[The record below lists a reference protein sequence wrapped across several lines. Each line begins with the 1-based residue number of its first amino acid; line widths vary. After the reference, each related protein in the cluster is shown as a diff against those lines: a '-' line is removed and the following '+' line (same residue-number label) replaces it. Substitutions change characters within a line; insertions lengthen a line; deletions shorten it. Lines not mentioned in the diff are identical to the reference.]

1 MKSLTKLS
9 IPGTTPM
16 LVIMIALGVALVG
29 SCSQQEDTAQQTAD
43 KRQQA
48 EADCARIARDKTG
61 YSASA
66 QSSTSSDIGKGAAIG
81 AATGAAVGALS
92 SDNNKNYKNN
102 KGNKNN
108 KKNKKSSS
116 NDTTTKVVQ
125 GAVVGAAAGAG
136 IGALSDNEKKKA
148 AAQSREAYQRE
159 YQNCL
164 REKGF

>member
-1 MKSLTKLS
+1 MKSLTMLS
-9 IPGTTPM
+9 IPGTTAM
-16 LVIMIALGVALVG
+16 LAIFILLGAGLMA
-29 SCSQQEDTAQQTAD
+29 SCSQAEDTAQQAAD

-48 EADCARIARDKTG
+48 EADCARIARDQTG

-66 QSSTSSDIGKGAAIG
+66 QSSTSSIGKGAAIG

-92 SDNNKNYKNN
+92 SDNNKSNKNN

-148 AAQSREAYQRE
+148 AAQSRDAYQRE

-164 REKGF
+164 RDKGF

>member
-92 SDNNKNYKNN
+92 SDSNKNS
-102 KGNKNN
+102 KGN

-116 NDTTTKVVQ
+116 NDTTTKMVQ
-125 GAVVGAAAGAG
+125 GAAVGAAAGAG

-148 AAQSREAYQRE
+148 AAQSRDAYQRE
-159 YQNCL
+159 YQSCL

>member
-92 SDNNKNYKNN
+92 SDSNKNS
-102 KGNKNN
+102 KGN

-116 NDTTTKVVQ
+116 NDTTTKMVQ
-125 GAVVGAAAGAG
+125 GAAVGAAAGAG

-148 AAQSREAYQRE
+148 AAQSRDAYQRE
-159 YQNCL
+159 YQGCL

>member
-1 MKSLTKLS
+1 MCSD
-9 IPGTTPM
+9 PGK
-16 LVIMIALGVALVG
+16 VG
-29 SCSQQEDTAQQTAD
+29 S
-43 KRQQA
+43 
-48 EADCARIARDKTG
+48 
-61 YSASA
+61 
-66 QSSTSSDIGKGAAIG
+66 
-81 AATGAAVGALS
+81 LS
-92 SDNNKNYKNN
+92 SDNNKSNKNN
-102 KGNKNN
+102 KGSKNN

-164 REKGF
+164 RDKDF

>member
-1 MKSLTKLS
+1 MKTLIKLS
-9 IPGTTPM
+9 IIRTIPRLAVFILLGAG
-16 LVIMIALGVALVG
+16 LVA
-29 SCSQQEDTAQQTAD
+29 SCSQAEDTVQQTAD

-48 EADCARIARDKTG
+48 EADCARLARDKTA
-61 YSASA
+61 YNPSS

-92 SDNNKNYKNN
+92 SDNNKNSKS
-102 KGNKNN
+102 N

-116 NDTTTKVVQ
+116 SSDTTTKMVQ
-125 GAVVGAAAGAG
+125 GAAVGAAAGAG

-148 AAQSREAYQRE
+148 ATQSRDAYQRE
-159 YQNCL
+159 YQSCL

>member
-1 MKSLTKLS
+1 MKSLIKLS
-9 IPGTTPM
+9 IIRTIPR
-16 LVIMIALGVALVG
+16 LAIFILLGAGLAA
-29 SCSQQEDTAQQTAD
+29 SCSQAEDTAQQTAD

-48 EADCARIARDKTG
+48 EADCARLARDKTG
-61 YSASA
+61 YNPSS

-92 SDNNKNYKNN
+92 SDNNKS
-102 KGNKNN
+102 NKNN

-116 NDTTTKVVQ
+116 NDTTTKMVQ
-125 GAVVGAAAGAG
+125 GAAVGAAAGAG

-148 AAQSREAYQRE
+148 AAQSRDAYQRE
-159 YQNCL
+159 YQSCL

>member
-92 SDNNKNYKNN
+92 SDSNKNSKS
-102 KGNKNN
+102 N

-116 NDTTTKVVQ
+116 SDTTTKMVQ
-125 GAVVGAAAGAG
+125 GAAVGAAAGAG

-148 AAQSREAYQRE
+148 AAQSRDAYQRE
-159 YQNCL
+159 YQSCL
-164 REKGF
+164 QGKGF

>member
-16 LVIMIALGVALVG
+16 LVIMIVLGVALVG
-29 SCSQQEDTAQQTAD
+29 SCSQQEDTAQQAAD

-61 YSASA
+61 YSSSA
-66 QSSTSSDIGKGAAIG
+66 QSSTSSIGKGAAIG

-92 SDNNKNYKNN
+92 SDNNNSNKNN
-102 KGNKNN
+102 KGSKNN

-164 REKGF
+164 RDKDF

>member
-9 IPGTTPM
+9 ITGTTPM

-48 EADCARIARDKTG
+48 EADCARLARDKTG
-61 YSASA
+61 YNSSS

-92 SDNNKNYKNN
+92 SDNNKNS
-102 KGNKNN
+102 KGNN
-108 KKNKKSSS
+108 KNKKSSS
-116 NDTTTKVVQ
+116 KDTTTKMVQ
-125 GAVVGAAAGAG
+125 GAAVGAAAGAG

-148 AAQSREAYQRE
+148 AAQSRDAYQRE
-159 YQNCL
+159 YQSCL